1 MRFVQGRTQ
10 AGFSLVEQVMVLAI
24 LAVLAGIAV
33 PSMARLL
40 GSHRLQTAQ
49 FEYLAAMRYARA
61 EAVQAGT
68 RVLLCPS
75 RDGSQCGNKADW
87 NRGWL
92 LALDR
97 DHDGQPDGVPL
108 RVQRMDGRLTIL
120 GSNGRD
126 HVRFLPDGS
135 ALGSNLSLLFCSRD
149 APGPALLVVVSNAG
163 RARGDTA
170 TPVQAAACA
179 AAAATST

>member
-10 AGFSLVEQVMVLAI
+10 AGFSLVEQIMVLAV
-24 LAVLAGIAV
+24 LAVLAGIAM

-40 GSHRLQTAQ
+40 GNHRLQAVQ
-49 FEYLAAMRYARA
+49 FDYLAAMRYARA

-75 RDGSQCGNKADW
+75 RDGNHCGGGADW

-97 DHDGQPDGVPL
+97 DHDGHPDGAPL
-108 RVQRMDGRLTIL
+108 RVRRLDGKLTVL
-120 GSNGRD
+120 GSSGRD
-126 HVRFLPDGS
+126 RVRFLPDGS
-135 ALGSNLSLLFCSRD
+135 ALGSNLSLLLCSRD
-149 APGPALLVVVSNAG
+149 APGSALLVVVSNAG
-163 RARGDTA
+163 RARGGVA
-170 TPVQAAACA
+170 TPAQVASCA
-179 AAAATST
+179 AAATAST